1 MTDAPTTPQPATE
14 GVHHVG
20 LTVSDLATAVAFFT
34 DTLGHRV
41 VGGKPDYP
49 ATFVSDGTV
58 LVTLWQAAPGATPFD
73 RHHHVGLHHL
83 ALRVRDLDEVA
94 ARVAAHAGVSIEFP
108 PEPLGAAGTRHMMC
122 LLPGGPRLELIAPAA
137 VN

>member
-1 MTDAPTTPQPATE
+1 MNDVSTAPAPLTTGA
-14 GVHHVG
+14 HHVG
-20 LTVSDLATAVAFFT
+20 LTVPDLAAAVAFFT

-58 LVTLWQAAPGATPFD
+58 LITLWQAAPGAATFD
-73 RHHHVGLHHL
+73 RHRHLGLHHL
-83 ALRVRDLDEVA
+83 ALRVADLDAVA
-94 ARVAAHAGVSIEFP
+94 TRVAAHPGISLEFA
-108 PEPLGAAGTRHMMC
+108 PEALGNAGTRHMMC
-122 LLPGGPRLELIAPAA
+122 QLPGGIRLEFIAPAV